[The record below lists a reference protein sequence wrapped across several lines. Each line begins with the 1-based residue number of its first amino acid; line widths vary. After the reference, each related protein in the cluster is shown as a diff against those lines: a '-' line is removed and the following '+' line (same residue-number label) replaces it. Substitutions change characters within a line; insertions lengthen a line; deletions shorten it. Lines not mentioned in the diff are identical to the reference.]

1 MRRLLPFR
9 KPKLKPSTG
18 TGNTLLEGTWI
29 ALGALRDSADAFP
42 PLKSAVGGVVALWE
56 IAKRAKHSK
65 TDARDIALRTKEI
78 LDLIADAVP
87 DGSDIPPPM
96 LRHSAPYWRVSILDE
111 IRCSMEAISL
121 SGKASRLVHLGDNER
136 IIQDIKA
143 RLDDQYRDFLA
154 ASVLRVE
161 LQQTTIAVRQAQQQT
176 QIQSDIK
183 QVSAVTDILAQD
195 LAGLL
200 FYSRFVVFLAS
211 P

>member
-1 MRRLLPFR
+1 
-9 KPKLKPSTG
+9 
-18 TGNTLLEGTWI
+18 
-29 ALGALRDSADAFP
+29 
-42 PLKSAVGGVVALWE
+42 
-56 IAKRAKHSK
+56 
-65 TDARDIALRTKEI
+65 
-78 LDLIADAVP
+78 
-87 DGSDIPPPM
+87 
-96 LRHSAPYWRVSILDE
+96 
-111 IRCSMEAISL
+111 MEAISL

>member
-87 DGSDIPPPM
+87 TAQIYSTDAAPLCLCCPKR
-96 LRHSAPYWRVSILDE
+96 RHLTGESVLDE

-183 QVSAVTDILAQD
+183 QVSAVTVS
-195 LAGLL
+195 
-200 FYSRFVVFLAS
+200 F
-211 P
+211 

>member
-29 ALGALRDSADAFP
+29 ALCALRDSADAFP

-65 TDARDIALRTKEI
+65 TDARNIALRTKEI

-96 LRHSAPYWRVSILDE
+96 LQSIERFAVILDE
-111 IRCSMEAISL
+111 VRCSMEAVSF
-121 SGKASRLVHLGDNER
+121 SSKASRLVHLRDNEC

-183 QVSAVTDILAQD
+183 QVSAVTDTLAQD
-195 LAGLL
+195 LAGLV
-200 FYSRFVVFLAS
+200 FYSRFTVFLAS